1 MQIGSTRFGEV
12 EVREDAILDF
22 ADGLIG
28 LPGTRYALL
37 AAASD
42 SPFSWLHSV
51 EHPDVAVPVTVPWL
65 FFGDYEVRV
74 PDEDAARLGLD
85 SAGDADIL
93 CVVRATG
100 QLEEVTANL
109 AAPIVLHTAR
119 RLGRQIINDVH
130 GYPVRQPLFT
140 EAELG
145 EAAAAA
151 AHVSLAKAI

>member
-12 EVREDAILDF
+12 EVREDAILHF
-22 ADGLIG
+22 SDGLIG

-37 AAASD
+37 AAAPD

-74 PDEDAARLGLD
+74 PDEDAARLELA
-85 SAGDADIL
+85 SPGDADIL
-93 CVVRATG
+93 CVVRATE
-100 QLEEVTANL
+100 QLADVTANL

-130 GYPVRQPLFT
+130 GYAVRQPLFT
-140 EAELG
+140 EVELG
-145 EAAAAA
+145 EAASAAP
-151 AHVSLAKAI
+151 VPLAKAI